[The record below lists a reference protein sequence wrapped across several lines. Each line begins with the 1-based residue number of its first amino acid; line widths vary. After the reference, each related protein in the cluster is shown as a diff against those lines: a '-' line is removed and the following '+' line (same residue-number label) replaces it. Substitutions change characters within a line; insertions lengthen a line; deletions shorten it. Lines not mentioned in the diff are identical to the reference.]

1 MAKEREQPGEARRPT
16 GQPTTTESAR
26 PEPAANGRASGELTP
41 KQEAAALALAAG
53 LTIEAAA
60 KAAKAGGRTVR
71 TWQATVPAFPRRVA
85 ELRAEMTSQALGRL
99 IDGMTSA
106 ADTLG
111 YLCRKG
117 KSETVRLGAARAVLE
132 LGVKLRE
139 TVELAE
145 CIAALERGGTR

>member
-1 MAKEREQPGEARRPT
+1 VRNNAEQARKEANMAKERT
-16 GQPTTTESAR
+16 K
-26 PEPAANGRASGELTP
+26 PEPTANGRASGELSP

-71 TWQATVPAFPRRVA
+71 TWLATVPAFPRRVA
-85 ELRAEMTSQALGRL
+85 ELRAEMTQRALGRL
-99 IDGMTSA
+99 IEGMTSA

-111 YLCRKG
+111 YLARKA
-117 KSETVRLGAARAVLE
+117 KAETVRLGAARAVLE

-145 CIAALERGGTR
+145 RIAALERGTNR